1 MKRFWLFSFFFFAGL
16 QPCWAQ
22 LEARAQTD
30 FPVGSP
36 LAPTYKILALGQ
48 QGFLLVMKVRQGT
61 LLGQRT
67 VRLAKFGAD
76 LRLEWERLSPVA
88 LADLSYLH
96 YLADGQVHFFY
107 PISERQVGLVS
118 LGLANGE
125 VLPLRCRLPVALK
138 VSHFAA
144 HQGQYFIGGRHGDHP
159 VVVSYEPEH
168 EISKVLPGL
177 HRHRATLRQL
187 DLSPADGTVG
197 LVMTSQMPDGETVD
211 YLQYNLSGQL
221 TGQVRAQA
229 DQGRHFLSFHVHKLA
244 SGGQELLGFYRAK
257 DRLQPSGFY
266 RLPLQPGSQLGY
278 APLAMPSLGAQA
290 QALVRTGEQPG
301 AGTRFVVEHYAPGY
315 AALNEVVRVNV
326 PASHDL
332 APQNAL
338 TYQLAQLKPLATR
351 ERPAAG
357 PDYYR
362 FASADAYL
370 LDANGQLAKEFTLVF
385 DQAVAS
391 RPEPQLRLASAGAG
405 MVTFYVKNQD
415 IIYLQHSGRASLPGR
430 AQLLGSGRAGAV
442 QWYGPYFLQHEVVD
456 AGAGKSIRFQ
466 KISFGTGDGPASG
479 IPGGS
484 N

>member
-1 MKRFWLFSFFFFAGL
+1 
-16 QPCWAQ
+16 
-22 LEARAQTD
+22 
-30 FPVGSP
+30 
-36 LAPTYKILALGQ
+36 
-48 QGFLLVMKVRQGT
+48 
-61 LLGQRT
+61 
-67 VRLAKFGAD
+67 
-76 LRLEWERLSPVA
+76 
-88 LADLSYLH
+88 
-96 YLADGQVHFFY
+96 
-107 PISERQVGLVS
+107 
-118 LGLANGE
+118 
-125 VLPLRCRLPVALK
+125 
-138 VSHFAA
+138 
-144 HQGQYFIGGRHGDHP
+144 
-159 VVVSYEPEH
+159 
-168 EISKVLPGL
+168 
-177 HRHRATLRQL
+177 
-187 DLSPADGTVG
+187 
-197 LVMTSQMPDGETVD
+197 MTSQMPDGETVD